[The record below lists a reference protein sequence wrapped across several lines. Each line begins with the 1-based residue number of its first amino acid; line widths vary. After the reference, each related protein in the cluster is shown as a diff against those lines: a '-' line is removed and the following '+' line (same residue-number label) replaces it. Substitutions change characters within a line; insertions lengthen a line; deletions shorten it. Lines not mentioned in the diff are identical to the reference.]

1 MFFRTQRKQPT
12 RRVLVHGLPYFGAM
26 FANLMNGGSWQFRYY
41 PDTGIGNLAAMA
53 RNLRA
58 CDLAYQIGGR
68 VTIGKFLRAAKFLEK
83 NKIVMHWVG
92 SDTVDERRDAA
103 EGKAAPWILQN
114 VHHWAESDWM
124 AREVESLGLSCELI
138 PLPSSR
144 VPDCPSPLPKEF
156 SVLIYMPAISRG
168 GLYGLDRMLQVA
180 RALPH
185 IPFELVGLLEGP
197 IPDPPP
203 NLRVYGRIQNLAPFY
218 ERASVVWRP
227 VRHDGLSFMVLEAL
241 GYGRHVLWS
250 YPFPGCLQVA
260 CSCEAQYEIAR
271 LYAQHQQRR
280 LDINRSGVRAV
291 AEGGYLPQHLKTK
304 ILARLEQILES

>member
-1 MFFRTQRKQPT
+1 MFFRTLRRQST
-12 RRVLVHGLPYFGAM
+12 RRVLVHGLPYFGTM
-26 FANLMNGGSWQFRYY
+26 FANLMNGDGWQFWYY
-41 PDTGIGNLAAMA
+41 PDAGISNLAAMA
-53 RNLRA
+53 RDLRA

-68 VTIGKFLRAAKFLEK
+68 VTAGKFLHVAHLLKK

-92 SDTVDERRDAA
+92 SDTVDERNHVA
-103 EGKAAPWILQN
+103 EGKAEPWIRQD

-124 AREVESLGLSCELI
+124 SREVESLGLPCELV

-144 VPDCPSPLPKEF
+144 VPDRPSPLPGEF
-156 SVLIYMPAISRG
+156 SVLIYMPAVNRG
-168 GLYGLDRMLQVA
+168 ALYGLDRMLQVA
-180 RALPH
+180 RGLPH
-185 IPFELVGLLEGP
+185 IPFELVGLLEGA

-203 NLRVYGRIQNLAPFY
+203 NLLIYGRIPNLAAFY

-260 CSCEAQYEIAR
+260 CACEAQYEIAR
-271 LYAQHQQRR
+271 LHALHQQRR
-280 LDINRSGVRAV
+280 LEINRAGVQAV
-291 AEGGYLPQHLKTK
+291 AKGGYLPQYLKGK